1 MVSWICG
8 TWLRSTIWLLLV
20 WAWSIPAV
28 APNAQM
34 EVAKSRGLI
43 GSVIIRALILIM
55 LFLTVS

>member
-1 MVSWICG
+1 
-8 TWLRSTIWLLLV
+8 LV